1 MTRPL
6 KSEEVSLWREAM
18 RGVRPLRGKKAAE
31 EKSMPPDITH
41 AAPAVPARRAAAPS
55 KAGAGL
61 DRRSAQRLK
70 RGEMAIEGRLDLHGL
85 TQEEAHR
92 ALQRFVLA
100 ASEAGTRLLLVIT
113 GKGSGAA
120 GGVLRAAVPRWL
132 AEGEVAGR
140 VLAATPAQPRHGG
153 AGAFYV
159 LLRRRR

>member
-6 KSEEVSLWREAM
+6 RSEEILLWREAM
-18 RGVRPLRGKKAAE
+18 RGVRRLKGKKAAE
-31 EKSMPPDITH
+31 EKSAPPDIAH
-41 AAPAVPARRAAAPS
+41 AAPAAPTRRAAAAS
-55 KAGAGL
+55 KTGSGI

-100 ASEAGTRLLLVIT
+100 ASEAGKRLLLVIT
-113 GKGSGAA
+113 GKGSGGT

-132 AEGEVAGR
+132 AEGDVAGR

-153 AGAFYV
+153 AGALYV